1 MFLYLQEQELLG
13 TFSGPFVR
21 YFLGTFSGTFQGTYP
36 RFEFRFRSMSGMKL
50 ETRRISGS
58 GSDFPLNTV
67 AILFGSISPNEA
79 HLPSFMGNHH

>member
-1 MFLYLQEQELLG
+1 MILAAGVFLYLQEQELLG

-50 ETRRISGS
+50 ETRRISGYFLGADKAFAFS
-58 GSDFPLNTV
+58 
-67 AILFGSISPNEA
+67 LFQALSP
-79 HLPSFMGNHH
+79 F